1 MEDYPWDGDAVY
13 LANFKDVCGS
23 CCLAPA
29 PLEKSYAGNLFTSC
43 VYSYLA
49 VNQLERFTICSEN
62 GTQRPMN
69 LSRRYILIILKQQ

>member
-29 PLEKSYAGNLFTSC
+29 SLEKSYAGNLFTFY
-43 VYSYLA
+43 VFSYLA
-49 VNQLERFTICSEN
+49 VI
-62 GTQRPMN
+62 
-69 LSRRYILIILKQQ
+69 